1 MPTTKLCGQGQAQPT
16 WPPQPKLKKKIKIY
30 IRLLRC
36 STARGSCSGLSLIGP
51 TKVKA
56 RKSFLFA
63 EGSLKVEN
71 KEHLVDFVVT
81 LYFTSLCSNALCSS
95 KVSQL
100 NLSVLVVTGCL

>member
-1 MPTTKLCGQGQAQPT
+1 M
-16 WPPQPKLKKKIKIY
+16 
-30 IRLLRC
+30 
-36 STARGSCSGLSLIGP
+36 
-51 TKVKA
+51 VKA
-56 RKSFLFA
+56 HESFLFS